1 MALAIEPHLHAVMN
15 QTFAHQALPGPR
27 VDQHLHDS
35 VLYDAGAHPR
45 LDVGSTSM
53 LDDDVVD
60 TIACEK
66 VSQKEA
72 SRPRAYDYDPGFST
86 HDHVTPPSAEAN
98 PVPLINFLVYPR
110 EY

>member
-1 MALAIEPHLHAVMN
+1 MN
-15 QTFAHQALPGPR
+15 QTFKRQAFPGTR

-35 VLYDAGAHPR
+35 VLDDASADPR
-45 LDVGSTSM
+45 LDVRSTST

-60 TIACEK
+60 PVACEK

-72 SRPRAYDYDPGFST
+72 GRPRAYDYDPGFST